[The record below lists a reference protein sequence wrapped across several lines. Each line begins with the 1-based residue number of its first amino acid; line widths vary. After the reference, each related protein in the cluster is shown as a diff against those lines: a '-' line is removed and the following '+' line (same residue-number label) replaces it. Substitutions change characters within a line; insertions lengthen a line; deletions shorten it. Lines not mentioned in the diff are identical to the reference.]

1 SVNRASYRAATDTAL
16 QVLNVREQLC
26 RLFDAPA
33 DCRHAV
39 FTSGVTQSLNMLMLG
54 VLRPGDH
61 CIISAMEHNAVA
73 RPATLLQS
81 TGVRLSIA
89 PCDADG
95 RLKLDAF
102 AALLAPDT
110 RMVIL
115 QHASNVCGTVQDI
128 AAVGALCRAHHVFFV
143 VDAAQTAGHFSFS
156 MTQAQA
162 DAICFTGHKGL
173 LGPQGTGGFV
183 LTPALAA
190 AAHPVLTG
198 GSGSLSQELFMPE
211 LLPDKFEPGT
221 PNLPGIL
228 GLGCALDF
236 VLATGPDA
244 IHAKEQALTQRM
256 LDALR
261 GTPQLFLPGTPDAA
275 GRTGVVS
282 VDFLRRDNAE
292 IAYRLEQ
299 QYGILVRCGLHCAP
313 LAHRTL
319 GTFPQG
325 TVRFSFG
332 WFTSPDD
339 VDFAAAAVRALA

>member
-1 SVNRASYRAATDTAL
+1 
-16 QVLNVREQLC
+16 
-26 RLFDAPA
+26 
-33 DCRHAV
+33 
-39 FTSGVTQSLNMLMLG
+39 
-54 VLRPGDH
+54 
-61 CIISAMEHNAVA
+61 
-73 RPATLLQS
+73 
-81 TGVRLSIA
+81 
-89 PCDADG
+89 
-95 RLKLDAF
+95 
-102 AALLAPDT
+102 
-110 RMVIL
+110 
-115 QHASNVCGTVQDI
+115 
-128 AAVGALCRAHHVFFV
+128 
-143 VDAAQTAGHFSFS
+143 
-156 MTQAQA
+156 
-162 DAICFTGHKGL
+162 AICFTGHKGL

-190 AAHPVLTG
+190 AARPVLTG

-261 GTPQLFLPGTPDAA
+261 GTPHLFLPGTPDAD